1 MAASRTKA
9 FEYLPVDTVLT
20 GLPVVSLGVTPQDLA
35 SRADVAWHRQDT
47 EMGMSDLAILRLDAG
62 GPRFALRSF
71 DEGPF
76 PTITVSADA
85 QTTPEQIDE
94 LLNALGIESDEVLD
108 RVPPR
113 PVSATEA
120 VAQAAAVVQS
130 AAAARAIAR

>member
-1 MAASRTKA
+1 MATSRAKA

-47 EMGMSDLAILRLDAG
+47 EMGMSDLAILRLGTG

-71 DEGPF
+71 DDSPF

-85 QTTPEQIDE
+85 QATSGQIDE
-94 LLNALGIESDEVLD
+94 LLSALGIEGDEVLD
-108 RVPPR
+108 RVSPR
-113 PVSATEA
+113 PLSDK
-120 VAQAAAVVQS
+120 VAQAAAAVQS